1 MNSFTIRSITEK
13 LCQEFKKVMEVA
25 KQDITWNLI
34 NYSIKTISHNISL
47 SFNNI
52 IFFRKTLLFPL
63 YMKQSTRKSKKN
75 FTLCL
80 INLCMFFFNI
90 LQFKVFIL
98 QVPFISVESIPQ
110 NVISQLKIFGL
121 QPYRFACQH
130 NKDRFRSSYCISK
143 IIWFIC

>member
-34 NYSIKTISHNISL
+34 NSHNISL

-63 YMKQSTRKSKKN
+63 YMKQSTRKSRKS
-75 FTLCL
+75 FTLFV

-90 LQFKVFIL
+90 PQFKVIIL
-98 QVPFISVESIPQ
+98 QVPFISVESIPH

-143 IIWFIC
+143 IMWFIR